1 MEISESILE
10 YFSKFIFDKIGIV
23 YSQVNYYQLE
33 TRLENTISH
42 FEYESPEELHR
53 QVALLKNDGVIKY
66 ILDVA
71 TNNETSFFRDPKVFT
86 AIFSKVIKPL
96 AAKNEKIRIWSA
108 ACSSG
113 QEPYSL
119 AIEMENLRLIYP
131 NLSYEI
137 VATDFSRRIL
147 KKAESGLYTQL
158 EVQRGL
164 SSINLVKYFSQSEK
178 TDPTGPLWE
187 IKSEVKQKIKFSH
200 FNLLESWHHTGKFDV
215 ILCRNV
221 LIYQDPEQKK
231 KILRNI
237 NKDLKPEGYL
247 VLGCAESI
255 TGLDDLYEPVQFD
268 TARFFKKFQG
278 DLATKAS

>member
-53 QVALLKNDGVIKY
+53 QVALLKNDDVIKY